1 MPRIMP
7 KIRKEDNNK
16 ENKRTTKKLSL
27 IGAAPPPPPLPT
39 PDPPKTNIFKEIV
52 SNVVSG
58 FSMGVGSSLGRK
70 AVDSIFPGSPSVSE
84 QPIPPQK
91 PIEINNLTK
100 TRHLCDAYLECLKDN
115 NNNQEFCEQF
125 NLSKMN
131 D

>member
-1 MPRIMP
+1 MTIIMPRI
-7 KIRKEDNNK
+7 KKEDNNK
-16 ENKRTTKKLSL
+16 ENKRTTKTLSL

-52 SNVVSG
+52 SNIVSG
-58 FSMGVGSSLGRK
+58 FSLGVGSSLGRK
-70 AVDSIFPGSPSVSE
+70 AVDSVLSGSHAPE

-91 PIEINNLTK
+91 PIETNNITK
-100 TRHLCDAYLECLKDN
+100 KNYLYDAYLECLKDN